1 VRQVAWHRAVVTA
14 RAAGIGEGIG
24 GGSMSVQGT
33 DRDGE
38 GMPAVAPPS
47 RTGIYLLG
55 VGLVIMLGG
64 LLFGYDQG
72 VISGALGGIQKSFS
86 VGTLLLE
93 VITSWVTL
101 GAMAGALVAGVVAD
115 LIGRRLTIVAA
126 AVLFVAGALVE
137 SLAPGAY
144 VLVAGRLLV
153 GFGVGVAS
161 VAAPLYAA
169 EMAPTRLRGRMVS
182 LYQLAITI
190 GIFVAYFAD
199 YLLINGDRWRVML
212 GVSVIP
218 GVLLVLA
225 VVPLPDSPRWYV
237 KAGRHEEAKATLHK
251 VEPGVDTDRELAEI
265 EELNAQEAAGSW
277 REVFASKWRRPLI
290 IGVTLAVLQQFTG
303 INAVIYYADK
313 IFAAAGFSSP
323 TGQSLATLLA
333 IGLVNVVAT
342 FIAVAYVDRFGR
354 KPLLLIGSVGMG
366 VSLVVVG
373 AMFEVMARHPAPAHS
388 GTTTTGIVTLIALVV
403 FIASFAFSLGP
414 VVWTIINEIY
424 PSHMRGRGV
433 AVATAANWFAAWL
446 VSQFFLSLVDLISE
460 AGTFWLFAGCCAIT
474 YVFVSRF
481 IPETKGLSLEAV
493 EQLWG
498 DPEAVRRAVSGAP
511 SPGTPG
517 GGAIP

>member
-1 VRQVAWHRAVVTA
+1 MSVRGTGGDGDGTRAVTA
-14 RAAGIGEGIG
+14 
-24 GGSMSVQGT
+24 
-33 DRDGE
+33 
-38 GMPAVAPPS
+38 PA
-47 RTGIYLLG
+47 RTGVYLLG

-101 GAMAGALVAGVVAD
+101 GAMAGALVAGVAAD

-199 YLLINGDRWRVML
+199 YLLINGDRWRAML
-212 GVSVIP
+212 GVSAIP

-225 VVPLPDSPRWYV
+225 IVPLPDSPRWYV
-237 KAGRHEEAKATLHK
+237 KAGRHEEARATLHK

-265 EELNAQEAAGSW
+265 EELNDREAAGSW
-277 REVFASKWRRPLI
+277 REVFASKWRRPLV
-290 IGVTLAVLQQFTG
+290 IGVTLAVLQQLTG

-323 TGQSLATLLA
+323 AGQSLATLLA

-366 VSLVVVG
+366 SSLVVVG
-373 AMFEVMARHPAPAHS
+373 AMFEVMGRHPTPHS
-388 GTTTTGIVTLIALVV
+388 GTTATGVVTLIALVV

-424 PSHMRGRGV
+424 PSHIARSGGGGGHGGQLVRGLAGQSVLPLAGRPDQRGRNV
-433 AVATAANWFAAWL
+433 L
-446 VSQFFLSLVDLISE
+446 V
-460 AGTFWLFAGCCAIT
+460 
-474 YVFVSRF
+474 
-481 IPETKGLSLEAV
+481 
-493 EQLWG
+493 
-498 DPEAVRRAVSGAP
+498 VRRVLRHHLRVRQP
-511 SPGTPG
+511 VHPRDQRPQPRG
-517 GGAIP
+517 GRATVGRPRGRSTGCIR